1 MLECRRLESTP
12 DLAAFRSRYLARAHL
27 GMEPAWLARQR
38 VLGFFLRGELVAG
51 YVESDELSRSFLGLS
66 EAERAGVLAAIG
78 GDPARPGYEICA
90 LWMGER
96 CRRTVLAHARVWAT
110 IVLRAA
116 ASGAPFVVASAE
128 QDELNA
134 IYQSLGG
141 QLVWDSPSECHPGHR
156 NRIFV
161 YRKGQATWALLRACH
176 RSLRRAPRR
185 ATGPAAAGRPA

>member
-27 GMEPAWLARQR
+27 GMELEWLARQR
-38 VLGFFLRGELVAG
+38 VLGFFLAGELVAG
-51 YVESDELSRSFLGLS
+51 FVESDELSRSFLGLS
-66 EAERAGVLAAIG
+66 EAERAGVLAAICG
-78 GDPARPGYEICA
+78 PAQRGYEICA

-110 IVLRAA
+110 LVVRAA
-116 ASGAPFVVASAE
+116 TSGRQFLVVSAE

-161 YRKGQATWALLRACH
+161 YRKWQAAGALVRACH
-176 RSLRRAPRR
+176 RSLRKAPHR